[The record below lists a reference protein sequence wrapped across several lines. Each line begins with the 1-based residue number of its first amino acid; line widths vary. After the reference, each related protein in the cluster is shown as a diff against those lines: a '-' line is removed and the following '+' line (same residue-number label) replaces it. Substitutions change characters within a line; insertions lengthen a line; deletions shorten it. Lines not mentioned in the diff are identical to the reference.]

1 MLNNVLSSFLLALL
15 SSHLLSVNG
24 ANHDVTLSG
33 LSYSPNHLDSVAA
46 GDTITFM
53 ASGGSHTA
61 TQSSLVNPCVHA
73 TGGFDSG
80 TLNSGQT
87 YQITVNDTNPIWV
100 YCMMPGHCRSGM
112 VFAIN
117 AGDQLTQ
124 FQQAA
129 TGGSTGSSTGS
140 AGSAGSTASAGSTSS
155 SQAPTDPY
163 SSPNAGRTTV
173 GDVSVLAIGLT
184 AVLFGGLFA
193 L

>member
-15 SSHLLSVNG
+15 SSHLLPVNG

-33 LSYSPNHLDSVAA
+33 LSYSPNHLDNVAA

-112 VFAIN
+112 
-117 AGDQLTQ
+117 
-124 FQQAA
+124 
-129 TGGSTGSSTGS
+129 
-140 AGSAGSTASAGSTSS
+140 
-155 SQAPTDPY
+155 
-163 SSPNAGRTTV
+163 
-173 GDVSVLAIGLT
+173 
-184 AVLFGGLFA
+184 
-193 L
+193 